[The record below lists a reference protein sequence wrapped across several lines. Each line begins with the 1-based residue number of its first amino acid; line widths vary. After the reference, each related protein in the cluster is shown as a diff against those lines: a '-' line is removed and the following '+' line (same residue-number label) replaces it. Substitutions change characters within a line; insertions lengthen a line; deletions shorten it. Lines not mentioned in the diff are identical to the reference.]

1 MHDFWNWI
9 ASIKG
14 EAAVAGA
21 AGGIVRWAT
30 LREDRKTGAASLI
43 VGMLCAVYL
52 SDTGEAAIEAAFKT
66 FGLAKSVDKGASGF
80 IVGIGGVTISGFVL
94 DVIKVFRDRKAGGL
108 NAKDG

>member
-1 MHDFWNWI
+1 MHDFWNWVM
-9 ASIKG
+9 SIKG

-30 LREDRKTGAASLI
+30 LREDWKTGATSLI

-52 SDTGEAAIEAAFKT
+52 SETGAGAIEAAFKT
-66 FGLAKSVDKGASGF
+66 FGLTKSIDKGAAGF

-94 DVIKVFRDRKAGGL
+94 DVIKVFRERKAGGL